1 MTESPAGHNQ
11 GGAVAA
17 VTGRLLVDG
26 NLVRGALV
34 IERGR
39 IVDVRIGGA
48 GNVGNVGRLPSPR
61 IDAEIVSPGLVDLQ
75 VNGGFGLEVGAD
87 GQALRDLAARLPSTG
102 VTTFLPAA
110 VSAGAADY
118 RALAAAFA
126 SARGAAGARMPGL
139 HLEGPLLSPAR
150 AGAHRADAIAAAGA
164 TLDDAL
170 PELLDAGVVRLVTLA
185 PERPGALA
193 LIARLRQAGTV
204 VSVGHTDA
212 TFEQTVA
219 AIDAGATLATH
230 LYNAMSPLS
239 HRAPGAVG
247 AALADDRLTV
257 MLIADGVHVH
267 PAALNVALRSKGP
280 ERVVLVTDAIA
291 AAGAPPGRYALAGVE
306 VVSDGQ
312 SVRLTDGT
320 LAGSTLTLDRAV
332 RMMAGL
338 AGARLEDA
346 LAMASTVPAAAIGLA
361 DTGRLAVG
369 QAADLALWSA
379 AMEVTATIVGGE
391 VAFRSPRP
399 A

>member
-1 MTESPAGHNQ
+1 MTETPAAHNRD
-11 GGAVAA
+11 GAVSA

-26 NLVRGALV
+26 NLMRGALL

-39 IVDVRIGGA
+39 IVEVRLGKVGA
-48 GNVGNVGRLPSPR
+48 LPAPRL
-61 IDAEIVSPGLVDLQ
+61 DAEIVSPGLVDLQ
-75 VNGGFGLEVGAD
+75 LNGGFGLEVGGDA
-87 GQALRDLAARLPSTG
+87 QALRALAARLPSTG
-102 VTTFLPAA
+102 VTTFLPTA
-110 VSAGAADY
+110 VSGGTADY
-118 RALAAAFA
+118 RALAAAFV
-126 SARGAAGARMPGL
+126 SARDAAGARMPGL

-150 AGAHRADAIAAAGA
+150 AGAHRADAIGAGGTTLDAVLDELLSAAA
-164 TLDDAL
+164 
-170 PELLDAGVVRLVTLA
+170 VRLVTLA

-193 LIARLRQAGTV
+193 LIARLRQAGVTV
-204 VSVGHTDA
+204 SLGHTDA

-219 AIDAGATLATH
+219 AIDAGATLVTH
-230 LYNAMSPLS
+230 LFNAMSPLH

-247 AALADDRLTV
+247 AALADDRVTV

-280 ERVVLVTDAIA
+280 ERVALVTDAIA
-291 AAGAPPGRYALAGVE
+291 AAGAPPGRYALAGVD

-312 SVRLTDGT
+312 TARLADGT

-332 RMMAGL
+332 RMMAGV

-361 DTGRLAVG
+361 DAGRIAIG

-391 VAFRSPRP
+391 VAYR
-399 A
+399 AQ